1 MMSLLAI
8 ALGTG
13 RLFIMTYPQKIH
25 TLCYNDLMDEPDI
38 PTVAASQA
46 SGLSV
51 DHVRSAVEQHRRGFR
66 HLPGTGYHVAVVAWQ
81 AARLALEMERE
92 RV

>member
-1 MMSLLAI
+1 
-8 ALGTG
+8 
-13 RLFIMTYPQKIH
+13 MTYPQNIP
-25 TLCYNDLMDEPDI
+25 TLCYNDLMNEPDI

-46 SGLSV
+46 SGLSI

-66 HLPGTGYHVAVVAWQ
+66 HLPGTGYHVAVIAWQ
-81 AARLALEMERE
+81 AARLALEMERG

>member
-1 MMSLLAI
+1 MPFM
-8 ALGTG
+8 
-13 RLFIMTYPQKIH
+13 
-25 TLCYNDLMDEPDI
+25 NEPDI

-46 SGLSV
+46 SGLSI
-51 DHVRSAVEQHRRGFR
+51 DHVRSAVDQYQRGFR
-66 HLPGTGYHVAVVAWQ
+66 HLPGTGYHVAVTAWQ

>member
-1 MMSLLAI
+1 
-8 ALGTG
+8 
-13 RLFIMTYPQKIH
+13 MTYPQNI
-25 TLCYNDLMDEPDI
+25 TALCYNDLMDEPDI

-51 DHVRSAVEQHRRGFR
+51 DHVRSAVEQHRQGFR
-66 HLPGTGYHVAVVAWQ
+66 HLPGTGYHVAVIAWQ

>member
-1 MMSLLAI
+1 MMSLLAT
-8 ALGTG
+8 ALGEG
-13 RLFIMTYPQKIH
+13 RPFIMTCQQNIPA
-25 TLCYNDLMDEPDI
+25 LCYNDLMNDPDI

-66 HLPGTGYHVAVVAWQ
+66 HLPGTGYHVAVIAWQ
-81 AARLALEMERE
+81 AARLALEMERK

>member
-1 MMSLLAI
+1 
-8 ALGTG
+8 
-13 RLFIMTYPQKIH
+13 MTYPQIIH
-25 TLCYNDLMDEPDI
+25 TLCYNDLMNDPDI

-66 HLPGTGYHVAVVAWQ
+66 HLPGTGYHVAVITWQ
-81 AARLALEMERE
+81 AAQLALEMERGRGANE
-92 RV
+92 HSF

>member
-1 MMSLLAI
+1 MV
-8 ALGTG
+8 G
-13 RLFIMTYPQKIH
+13 RPFIMTYPQIIP
-25 TLCYNDLMDEPDI
+25 TLCYNDLMNDPYI

-51 DHVRSAVEQHRRGFR
+51 DHVRSAVEQHRQGFR
-66 HLPGTGYHVAVVAWQ
+66 HLPGTGYHVAVIAWQ